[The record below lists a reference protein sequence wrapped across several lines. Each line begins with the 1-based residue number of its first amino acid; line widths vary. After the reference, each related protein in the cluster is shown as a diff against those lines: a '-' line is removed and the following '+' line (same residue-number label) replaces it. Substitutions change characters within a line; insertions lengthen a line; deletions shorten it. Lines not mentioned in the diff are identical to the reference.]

1 MVVDVIVVMEV
12 IIAVVLSLSSLF
24 FVAVVAIASVLAD
37 AVIAVAM
44 MTAVA
49 SSGSYLSFSSAAA
62 MALADA
68 EIPAANLICKSHRRR
83 CVPTPFSYF
92 FHFYNKCGE

>member
-68 EIPAANLICKSHRRR
+68 EIPAANFKLVKLISGVACQRR
-83 CVPTPFSYF
+83 FLLEIIF
-92 FHFYNKCGE
+92 